1 MNWHLSRRDLI
12 TFLAIIVIAETVFVL
27 GDRGPVAYAI
37 GLLFPLGVL
46 MAINVIVGAAAR
58 SHDRRDRRDER

>member
-1 MNWHLSRRDLI
+1 MNWYLSRRDLI

-46 MAINVIVGAAAR
+46 LAINVIVGAATR
-58 SHDRRDRRDER
+58 SRDGRDRHDGQ